1 MEPHDAQLST
11 LGSLASL
18 PALEH
23 PELLA
28 PRVATALAA
37 WSHGHEVAV
46 VEIDPAFADTAALTQ
61 AYDLPLTASANCV
74 VVAGRRGGEERIAA
88 CVVRADTRA
97 DVNNVVKRRLDVRKA
112 SFLPTD
118 RAVAETEME
127 YGGITPLGLPN
138 GWRVFLGAEVVKI
151 PVAMIGSGVRQS
163 KLLLAGWLLSELP
176 SAALVV
182 RALERSQ
189 RMDSRVDLKV
199 LSCRGKRLG
208 DVRGLQMRVQVVL
221 TVPRLEGDEDSRR
234 SGRLEELI
242 RAAPGFVA
250 AGPDKTG
257 ERVAHDLLR
266 PRLRRNDG
274 DDLQLLGH
282 GGSFRRWWVRRYGLD
297 RLRARGG
304 NSAPAGRPEGSPG
317 RRASAVQGALVTA
330 VSGRL
335 HRARQACA
343 RAAAGRRRHLSCRTS
358 WTGHL
363 LDA

>member
-37 WSHGHEVAV
+37 WSHGHQVAV
-46 VEIDPAFADTAALTQ
+46 VEIDPALADTAALTQ

-138 GWRVFLGAEVVKI
+138 GWRLFLGAEVVKI

-176 SAALVV
+176 SAEVV
-182 RALERSQ
+182 ADLA
-189 RMDSRVDLKV
+189 RV
-199 LSCRGKRLG
+199 
-208 DVRGLQMRVQVVL
+208 
-221 TVPRLEGDEDSRR
+221 EGHS
-234 SGRLEELI
+234 
-242 RAAPGFVA
+242 
-250 AGPDKTG
+250 
-257 ERVAHDLLR
+257 
-266 PRLRRNDG
+266 
-274 DDLQLLGH
+274 
-282 GGSFRRWWVRRYGLD
+282 
-297 RLRARGG
+297 
-304 NSAPAGRPEGSPG
+304 
-317 RRASAVQGALVTA
+317 
-330 VSGRL
+330 
-335 HRARQACA
+335 
-343 RAAAGRRRHLSCRTS
+343 
-358 WTGHL
+358 
-363 LDA
+363 